1 MIEDSNQ
8 EFKFSIDEESP
19 DAFLRED
26 LQDSRI
32 DKLSRR
38 ITILAVLIPCI
49 IGVVLF
55 FLYLDLKKR
64 VILNQDTGT
73 QSVQNLSRDFDARLY
88 ELSTKYS
95 EMENN
100 LATRAAAIEK
110 RIDSLKFRLYKSEN
124 RVKKVNAAKVDK
136 KDQENV
142 IKRVEKV
149 SSQILG
155 LDKIFAKK
163 FSELTAIVDKTEQ
176 DLFKIQADIST
187 LIVNKI
193 DSKTF
198 KQELSREQAIQE
210 EKLTLL
216 TSDLEKKLKAAERDI
231 NNLQKNIKEM
241 RKSASAPPPPKKP
254 SGAAAPSPQ
263 SNSTPSNQTVQ
274 QKTGIT
280 VEDLN

>member
-263 SNSTPSNQTVQ
+263 TDSTPSNQTVQ

>member
-1 MIEDSNQ
+1 MIEESHQ
-8 EFKFSIDEESP
+8 EFKFSIDEEGP
-19 DAFLRED
+19 DTLLRED

-73 QSVQNLSRDFDARLY
+73 QSVQNLSRDFDTRLY

-110 RIDSLKFRLYKSEN
+110 RIDSLKLRLYKSEN

-142 IKRVEKV
+142 IKRVEQV
-149 SSQILG
+149 SSQISG
-155 LDKIFAKK
+155 LDKTFAKM
-163 FSELTAIVDKTEQ
+163 FSELTALVDKTQ
-176 DLFKIQADIST
+176 KDLIKIEADIST

-198 KQELSREQAIQE
+198 KQELSREQANQE

-216 TSDLEKKLKAAERDI
+216 TVDLDNKLKAAERDI
-231 NNLQKNIKEM
+231 KNLQKDIKKL
-241 RKSASAPPPPKKP
+241 RKSASAQPPPKKP
-254 SGAAAPSPQ
+254 SGAATPSSQ
-263 SNSTPSNQTVQ
+263 TNSTPSNQTVQ
-274 QKTGIT
+274 QKSGIT

>member
-1 MIEDSNQ
+1 MIEDSHQ

-19 DAFLRED
+19 DTLLRED

-73 QSVQNLSRDFDARLY
+73 QSVQNLSRDFDTRLY

-110 RIDSLKFRLYKSEN
+110 RIESLKFRLYKSEN

-149 SSQILG
+149 SSQISG
-155 LDKIFAKK
+155 LDKTFAKM
-163 FSELTAIVDKTEQ
+163 FSELTAIVDKTQQ
-176 DLFKIQADIST
+176 DLIKIEADIST

-198 KQELSREQAIQE
+198 KQELSREQANQE
-210 EKLTLL
+210 ERLTLL
-216 TSDLEKKLKAAERDI
+216 TGDLDKKLKAAERDI
-231 NNLQKNIKEM
+231 KNLQNDIKKM

-254 SGAAAPSPQ
+254 SGTSAPSSQ
-263 SNSTPSNQTVQ
+263 TKSTPSNQTVQ
-274 QKTGIT
+274 KKSGIT

>member
-1 MIEDSNQ
+1 MNEDRHQ
-8 EFKFSIDEESP
+8 EFKFSIDEDSP
-19 DAFLRED
+19 DTLLRED

-38 ITILAVLIPCI
+38 ITILAVVIPCI

-55 FLYLDLKKR
+55 ILYLDLKKR

-73 QSVQNLSRDFDARLY
+73 QSVQNLSRDFDTRLH
-88 ELSTKYS
+88 ELSAKYS
-95 EMENN
+95 DMENN

-142 IKRVEKV
+142 IKRVEQV
-149 SSQILG
+149 ASLASG
-155 LDKIFAKK
+155 LDKTLAKK
-163 FSELTAIVDKTEQ
+163 LSELTAIVDKAQ
-176 DLFKIQADIST
+176 KDLIKIEADIST

-198 KQELSREQAIQE
+198 KQELIREQANQE
-210 EKLTLL
+210 ERLALL
-216 TSDLEKKLKAAERDI
+216 TGDLNKKLKAAEKDI
-231 NNLQKNIKEM
+231 KNLQKDINKL
-241 RKSASAPPPPKKP
+241 RKSPSAPPPSIKQP
-254 SGAAAPSPQ
+254 GTAAPSSQ
-263 SNSTPSNQTVQ
+263 TNSQPPNQTVQ
-274 QKTGIT
+274 QKSRIT

>member
-149 SSQILG
+149 SSQISG

-163 FSELTAIVDKTEQ
+163 FSELTAIFDKTEQ
-176 DLFKIQADIST
+176 DLIKIQADIST

-210 EKLTLL
+210 ERLTLL

-231 NNLQKNIKEM
+231 KNLQKNIKEM

>member
-1 MIEDSNQ
+1 MIEDSHQ

-19 DAFLRED
+19 DTLLRED

-73 QSVQNLSRDFDARLY
+73 QSVQNLSRDFDTRLY

-110 RIDSLKFRLYKSEN
+110 RIESLKFRLYKSEN

-149 SSQILG
+149 SSQISG
-155 LDKIFAKK
+155 LDKTFAKM
-163 FSELTAIVDKTEQ
+163 FSELTAIVDKTQQ
-176 DLFKIQADIST
+176 DLIKIEADIST

-198 KQELSREQAIQE
+198 KQELSREQANQE

-216 TSDLEKKLKAAERDI
+216 TGDLDNKLKAAERDI
-231 NNLQKNIKEM
+231 KNLQKDIKKL
-241 RKSASAPPPPKKP
+241 RKSASAPPPPKKR
-254 SGAAAPSPQ
+254 SGATAPSSQ
-263 SNSTPSNQTVQ
+263 TNSSPSNQTVQ
-274 QKTGIT
+274 QKSGIT

>member
-1 MIEDSNQ
+1 MIEDSHQ

-19 DAFLRED
+19 DTLLRED

-38 ITILAVLIPCI
+38 ITILAILIPCI

-64 VILNQDTGT
+64 VNLNQDTGT
-73 QSVQNLSRDFDARLY
+73 QSVQNLSRDFDTRLY
-88 ELSTKYS
+88 ELSTKFS
-95 EMENN
+95 EMENK

-124 RVKKVNAAKVDK
+124 RIKKVNADKVDK
-136 KDQENV
+136 KNQENV
-142 IKRVEKV
+142 IKRVEQV
-149 SSQILG
+149 SSQISG
-155 LDKIFAKK
+155 LDKTFAKK
-163 FSELTAIVDKTEQ
+163 FSDLTAIVDKTQQ
-176 DLFKIQADIST
+176 DLIKIEADIST
-187 LIVNKI
+187 LVVSKI

-198 KQELSREQAIQE
+198 KQELSREQANQE

-216 TSDLEKKLKAAERDI
+216 TRDLDKKLKAAASEI
-231 NNLQKNIKEM
+231 KNLQKDIKQL
-241 RKSASAPPPPKKP
+241 RKSTSAPPPPKKP
-254 SGAAAPSPQ
+254 SGAPTPSSQ
-263 SNSTPSNQTVQ
+263 TNSTPSNQTVQ
-274 QKTGIT
+274 QKSGIT

>member
-1 MIEDSNQ
+1 MIENSNQ

-19 DAFLRED
+19 DELLRED

-64 VILNQDTGT
+64 VILNQDTGS

-149 SSQILG
+149 SSQISG

-163 FSELTAIVDKTEQ
+163 FSELTATVDKTQQ
-176 DLFKIQADIST
+176 DMIKIQADIST

-210 EKLTLL
+210 ERLTLL
-216 TSDLEKKLKAAERDI
+216 TGDLEKKLKAAEKDI
-231 NNLQKNIKEM
+231 ENLQKNIK
-241 RKSASAPPPPKKP
+241 KIHKPASAPPSPKKP

-263 SNSTPSNQTVQ
+263 SSSTPSNQTVQ
-274 QKTGIT
+274 QKTGII
-280 VEDLN
+280 EKDLN